1 MPPSPPATRTRK
13 LNKDELVLAAVT
25 LMEEAGASGFSLRK
39 LGERVGC
46 DPMAV
51 LYHFKSKEGLL
62 RAMADYLTGRIQAVD
77 DALPWTDRL
86 YELARQYRELALNHP
101 HTFQQ
106 MQRFLNT
113 GKADYLVIEQVYRA
127 LRDGGLSDAEMPAAC
142 VGWYAA
148 VYGLIQGELG
158 GLIRPVTEEEL
169 IELEQWPADDVP
181 LLRQILPRFVNLQ
194 TEQVFK
200 MMMELINDG
209 LIVHASKAATPS
221 KRSQP
226 KS

>member
-1 MPPSPPATRTRK
+1 MAQAPSTRTRK
-13 LNKDELVLAAVT
+13 LNKDELAIAAVT
-25 LMEEAGASGFSLRK
+25 LMEEAGDSGFSLRK

-62 RAMADYLTGRIQAVD
+62 RAMADYLTSRIQAVD
-77 DALPWTDRL
+77 TELAWAERL

-101 HTFQQ
+101 QTFRQ

-113 GKADYLVIEQVYRA
+113 GKADYQVLEQVYRA
-127 LRDGGLSDAEMPAAC
+127 LRDAGLSDAEIPAAC

-148 VYGLIQGELG
+148 LYGLIQGELG

-169 IELEQWPADDVP
+169 CELEQWPAQDVP
-181 LLRQILPRFVNLQ
+181 MLRQILPRFVNLQ
-194 TEQVFK
+194 PDHVFK
-200 MMMELINDG
+200 MMMELIHDG
-209 LIVHASKAATPS
+209 LVTHASKAITPS
-221 KRSQP
+221 
-226 KS
+226 

>member
-1 MPPSPPATRTRK
+1 MAQAPSTRTRK
-13 LNKDELVLAAVT
+13 LNKDELAIAAVT
-25 LMEEAGASGFSLRK
+25 LMEEAGDSGFSLRK

-62 RAMADYLTGRIQAVD
+62 RAMADYLTSRIQAVD
-77 DALPWTDRL
+77 TELAWAERL

-101 HTFQQ
+101 QTFRQ

-113 GKADYLVIEQVYRA
+113 GKADYRVLEQVYRA
-127 LRDGGLSDAEMPAAC
+127 LRDAGLSDAEIPAGC

-148 VYGLIQGELG
+148 LYGLIQGELG

-169 IELEQWPADDVP
+169 NELEQWPAEDVP
-181 LLRQILPRFVNLQ
+181 MLRQILPRFVHLQ
-194 TEQVFK
+194 SEQVFK
-200 MMMELINDG
+200 MMMELIHDG
-209 LIVHASKAATPS
+209 LIAHAGKAATPT
-221 KRSQP
+221 QGQ
-226 KS
+226 

>member
-1 MPPSPPATRTRK
+1 MAQAPATRTRK
-13 LNKDELVLAAVT
+13 LNKDELVIAAVT
-25 LMEEAGASGFSLRK
+25 LMEEAGDSGFSLRK

-77 DALPWTDRL
+77 TDLSWAECL
-86 YELARQYRELALNHP
+86 YELARQYRELALGHP
-101 HTFQQ
+101 QTFQQ

-113 GKADYLVIEQVYRA
+113 GKADYLVLEQVYRA
-127 LRDGGLSDAEMPAAC
+127 LRDGGLSDAEIPAAC

-148 VYGLIQGELG
+148 LYGLIQGELG

-169 IELEQWPADDVP
+169 SELEQWPAEDVP
-181 LLRQILPRFVNLQ
+181 MLRQILPRFVHLQ
-194 TEQVFK
+194 SEQVFK
-200 MMMELINDG
+200 MMMELIHDG
-209 LIVHASKAATPS
+209 LIAHAGKAATTAT
-221 KRSQP
+221 KR
-226 KS
+226 

>member
-1 MPPSPPATRTRK
+1 MAQAPSTRTRK
-13 LNKDELVLAAVT
+13 LNKDELVIAAVT
-25 LMEEAGASGFSLRK
+25 LMEEAGDSGFSLRK

-77 DALPWTDRL
+77 TSLSWTKRL
-86 YELARQYRELALNHP
+86 YELARQYRELALSHP
-101 HTFQQ
+101 QTFGQ

-113 GKADYLVIEQVYRA
+113 GKADYRVLEQVYRA
-127 LRDGGLSDAEMPAAC
+127 LRDGGLSDAEIPAAC

-148 VYGLIQGELG
+148 LYGLIQGELG

-169 IELEQWPADDVP
+169 NELEQWPAEDVP
-181 LLRQILPRFVNLQ
+181 MLRQILPRFVHLRS
-194 TEQVFK
+194 EQVFK
-200 MMMELINDG
+200 MMMELIHDG
-209 LIVHASKAATPS
+209 LIAHAGKASTPAI
-221 KRSQP
+221 KP
-226 KS
+226 

>member
-1 MPPSPPATRTRK
+1 MAQAPSTRTRK
-13 LNKDELVLAAVT
+13 LNKDELAIAAVT
-25 LMEEAGASGFSLRK
+25 LMEEAGDSGFSLRK

-62 RAMADYLTGRIQAVD
+62 RAMADYLTSRIQAVD
-77 DALPWTDRL
+77 TELAWAERL

-101 HTFQQ
+101 QTFRQ

-113 GKADYLVIEQVYRA
+113 GKADYRVLEQVYRA
-127 LRDGGLSDAEMPAAC
+127 LRDAGLSDAEIPAAC

-148 VYGLIQGELG
+148 LYGLIQGELG

-169 IELEQWPADDVP
+169 NELEQWPAEDVP
-181 LLRQILPRFVNLQ
+181 MLRQILPRFVHLQ
-194 TEQVFK
+194 SEQVFK
-200 MMMELINDG
+200 MMMELIHDG
-209 LIVHASKAATPS
+209 LIAHAGKAATPT
-221 KRSQP
+221 QGQ
-226 KS
+226 

>member
-1 MPPSPPATRTRK
+1 
-13 LNKDELVLAAVT
+13 LNKDELAIAAVT
-25 LMEEAGASGFSLRK
+25 LMEEAGDSGFSLRK

-62 RAMADYLTGRIQAVD
+62 RAMADYLTSRIQAVD
-77 DALPWTDRL
+77 TELTWAERL

-101 HTFQQ
+101 QTFRQ

-113 GKADYLVIEQVYRA
+113 GKADYRVLEQVYRA
-127 LRDGGLSDAEMPAAC
+127 LRDAGLSDAEIPAAC

-148 VYGLIQGELG
+148 LYGLIQGELG

-169 IELEQWPADDVP
+169 NELEQWPAEDVP
-181 LLRQILPRFVNLQ
+181 MLRQILPRFVHLQ
-194 TEQVFK
+194 SEQVFK
-200 MMMELINDG
+200 MMMELIHDG
-209 LIVHASKAATPS
+209 LIAHAGKAATPAT
-221 KRSQP
+221 KQ
-226 KS
+226 

>member
-1 MPPSPPATRTRK
+1 MAQAPSTRTRK
-13 LNKDELVLAAVT
+13 LNKDELAIAAVT
-25 LMEEAGASGFSLRK
+25 LMEEAGDSGFSLRK

-62 RAMADYLTGRIQAVD
+62 RAMADYLTSRIQAVD
-77 DALPWTDRL
+77 TELTWAERL

-101 HTFQQ
+101 QTFRQ

-113 GKADYLVIEQVYRA
+113 GKADYRVLEQVYRA
-127 LRDGGLSDAEMPAAC
+127 LRDAGLSDAEIPAAC

-148 VYGLIQGELG
+148 LYGLIQGELG

-169 IELEQWPADDVP
+169 NELEQWPAEDVP
-181 LLRQILPRFVNLQ
+181 MLRQILPRFVHLQ
-194 TEQVFK
+194 SEQVFK
-200 MMMELINDG
+200 MMMELIHDG
-209 LIVHASKAATPS
+209 LIAHAGKAATPT
-221 KRSQP
+221 QGQ
-226 KS
+226 